1 MRDHSNIYL
10 MVILLQFIIKSQ
22 VRDHDVLRVL
32 WNDRPPRLEIFG
44 KGAVLPV
51 MLRKYLWN
59 ICKILFEMFFLNICE
74 TAGLSGQRHLAKN
87 QFWKK
92 FCLVEPIMQQILQV
106 RCLSIIVKES
116 VSTYYLLLAKVC
128 FKGLCWLQRM
138 SYKPTHKERTPPSH
152 PIEKSTVVH
161 DALLFHPLN
170 PNFQQHCQNILVFT
184 CGQPGHLIGDIL
196 Q

>member
-1 MRDHSNIYL
+1 
-10 MVILLQFIIKSQ
+10 MVILVQFIIKSQ

-51 MLRKYLWN
+51 MFRKYLRN
-59 ICKILFEMFFLNICE
+59 ICKILFEIFFKIFVRRLACLTRDIW
-74 TAGLSGQRHLAKN
+74 QRTSFGRNFVRLIK
-87 QFWKK
+87 
-92 FCLVEPIMQQILQV
+92 EPIMQQILQV

-138 SYKPTHKERTPPSH
+138 SYKPTHKERTHILTSYRKVNCGTWRTLVPP
-152 PIEKSTVVH
+152 P
-161 DALLFHPLN
+161 
-170 PNFQQHCQNILVFT
+170 
-184 CGQPGHLIGDIL
+184 QP
-196 Q
+196 

>member
-1 MRDHSNIYL
+1 MQL
-10 MVILLQFIIKSQ
+10 
-22 VRDHDVLRVL
+22 RDHDVLRVL

-74 TAGLSGQRHLAKN
+74 TAGLSDQSHLAKN

-92 FCLVEPIMQQILQV
+92 FCLVNKRTNNAPNIARKMYV
-106 RCLSIIVKES
+106 NDYKAGC
-116 VSTYYLLLAKVC
+116 LAKVC
-128 FKGLCWLQRM
+128 FKRVCWLQRM
-138 SYKPTHKERTPPSH
+138 SYKPTHKERTLPSH

-161 DALLFHPLN
+161 DALLFHPL
-170 PNFQQHCQNILVFT
+170 P
-184 CGQPGHLIGDIL
+184 
-196 Q
+196 